1 MGNAIRLLRK
11 CLNHTTDDKPH
22 GGAASS
28 PGVSALSRDLFNF
41 ETTSQVPE
49 KLGSYVV
56 SSTKAQANWYR
67 KILEAWKQSKPPP
80 KTPEE
85 ASRLVIASLK
95 NHQKAD
101 VEGLLTFY
109 GLPSPHNLV
118 EVPTESPVSLP
129 QGVRFELKTLPVDTK
144 SVADGDTVTVYV
156 SSKDPLVSSSVP
168 KEVSIA
174 AVKRAKAR
182 EKRNYTEAD
191 ALHKKI
197 ISSGYR
203 MISFQNEEVLAKKFR
218 IRLSGIDSPE
228 SKMPYGKEAHDEL
241 LKMVEGKC
249 LKVLVYTEDRYGRCV
264 GDIYCNGKFVQEVML
279 KKGLAWHYV
288 AYDKR
293 AELAKWENEAR
304 QKRIGLWASSNP
316 EKPWEWRK
324 NKRGGN

>member
-1 MGNAIRLLRK
+1 MGNALRLLRK
-11 CLNHTTDDKPH
+11 CLNPH
-22 GGAASS
+22 GVSASS
-28 PGVSALSRDLFNF
+28 AGVSALSRDLLNF

-56 SSTKAQANWYR
+56 SSQKAQANWYR
-67 KILEAWKQSKPPP
+67 KILEAWKQAKPRP

-85 ASRLVIASLK
+85 ASRLVVATLK
-95 NHQKAD
+95 NHLKAD
-101 VEGLLTFY
+101 VEGLLSFY

-129 QGVRFELKTLPVDTK
+129 KGVRFELKTLPVDTK

-156 SSKDPLVSSSVP
+156 SSKDPLVSSSLP
-168 KEVSIA
+168 KEVSLA

-182 EKRNYTEAD
+182 EKKNYTEAD
-191 ALHKKI
+191 ALHKTI
-197 ISSGYR
+197 IASGYR

-304 QKRIGLWASSNP
+304 QKRIGLWVSSNP

-324 NKRGGN
+324 NKREGT

>member
-11 CLNHTTDDKPH
+11 CLNPTTDNKPH
-22 GGAASS
+22 GGSAS
-28 PGVSALSRDLFNF
+28 VSALSRDLFNF

-49 KLGSYVV
+49 KLGNYVV
-56 SSTKAQANWYR
+56 SSSKAQANWYR
-67 KILEAWKQSKPPP
+67 KILEAWKQAKPRP
-80 KTPEE
+80 KTAEE
-85 ASRLVIASLK
+85 ASRLVIATLK

-101 VEGLLTFY
+101 VEGFLSFY

-118 EVPTESPVSLP
+118 EVPTHESPVTLP
-129 QGVRFELKTLPVDTK
+129 KGVRFELNTLPVDTK
-144 SVADGDTVTVYV
+144 SVSDGDTVTVYV

-203 MISFQNEEVLAKKFR
+203 MISFKNEEVLAKKFR